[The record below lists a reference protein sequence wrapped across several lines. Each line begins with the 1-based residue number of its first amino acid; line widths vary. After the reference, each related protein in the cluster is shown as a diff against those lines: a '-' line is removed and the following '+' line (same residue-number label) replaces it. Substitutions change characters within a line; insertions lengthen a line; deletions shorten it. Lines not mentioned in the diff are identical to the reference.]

1 VLITFKD
8 SEEYRRKVKE
18 SNKDVFEREKEQR
31 NTMRREAGMVLEM
44 LDSGR
49 ADSLRSKVEW
59 MAGKSDDELKA
70 MADRITR
77 LADSP
82 HPLDGFWDSHGRIV
96 D

>member
-1 VLITFKD
+1 MLIAFKD

-31 NTMRREAGMVLEM
+31 NTMRVQARMVLEL

-49 ADSLRSKVEW
+49 ADSLRSQVKW
-59 MAGKSDDELKA
+59 MAGKSDNEIEE
-70 MADRITR
+70 MADKLIR

-82 HPLDGFWDSHGRIV
+82 HPLEGFWDSHGRIV

>member
-1 VLITFKD
+1 VLNTFKD
-8 SEEYRRKVKE
+8 SEEYRQKVKE
-18 SNKDVFEREKEQR
+18 SNKAVFEREKEQR
-31 NTMRREAGMVLEM
+31 NGMRREARKVLEL

-49 ADSLRSKVEW
+49 VHILRSKVEW

-70 MADRITR
+70 MADRINR